1 MKTNKE
7 LKIKIVEL
15 AIETLKK
22 EKFSRGCCY
31 HMFMSIYK
39 LTLENVNYTTIVC
52 FVPEFTLEN
61 AKRLSI
67 KYKFPAPKEG
77 GTYWWRTGLLRTR
90 VKFLTSLLNEIKQN

>member
-1 MKTNKE
+1 MKITKE
-7 LKIKIVEL
+7 IKIKIVEL

-22 EKFSRGCCY
+22 EKLGRGCCY
-31 HMFMSIYK
+31 HMDNAIFK
-39 LTLENVNYTTIVC
+39 LTFENVNYTTITC

-67 KYKFPAPKEG
+67 KYKFPAPKSD
-77 GTYWWRTGLLRTR
+77 TYWWRGGLVKTR